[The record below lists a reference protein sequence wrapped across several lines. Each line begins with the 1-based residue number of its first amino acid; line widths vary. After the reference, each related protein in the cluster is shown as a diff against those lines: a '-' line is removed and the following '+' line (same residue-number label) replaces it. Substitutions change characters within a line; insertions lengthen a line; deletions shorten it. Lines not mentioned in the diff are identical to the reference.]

1 MRRRMDS
8 HYIIIDVFI
17 MYGKKQGTLHIYD
30 ERSETR
36 ARAFHR
42 TDQRFLAYSAFDSV
56 QKLQLYTEM
65 FWTTPDVFMY
75 VYMHACMHVCMCI

>member
-1 MRRRMDS
+1 
-8 HYIIIDVFI
+8 
-17 MYGKKQGTLHIYD
+17 MYLLCM
-30 ERSETR
+30 ERNRGPFTSTTSGRKR
-36 ARAFHR
+36 ARARALHR

-75 VYMHACMHVCMCI
+75 VYMHACMHVHIE